1 MALAQSEIYTADG
14 TEGTSKTYSVLIG
27 KTILLSF
34 LGDKIL
40 SPVASSP
47 TPEQYAFNDAT
58 GEITYGTDL
67 QLDQTTQIIY
77 R

>member
-27 KTILLSF
+27 KTVLLCF

-40 SPVASSP
+40 KPVSSSP
-47 TPEQYAFNDAT
+47 TPEQYVFDDTT
-58 GEITYGTDL
+58 GAITYGTDL
-67 QLDQTTQIIY
+67 QNLQTAQIIY

>member
-1 MALAQSEIYTADG
+1 MALAQSEIYTANG
-14 TEGTSKTYSVLIG
+14 TEGTSKTYSVLVG

-40 SPVASSP
+40 APVASSP
-47 TPEQYAFNDAT
+47 TPEQYVFDDST

-67 QLDQTTQIIY
+67 QDTQTTQIIY